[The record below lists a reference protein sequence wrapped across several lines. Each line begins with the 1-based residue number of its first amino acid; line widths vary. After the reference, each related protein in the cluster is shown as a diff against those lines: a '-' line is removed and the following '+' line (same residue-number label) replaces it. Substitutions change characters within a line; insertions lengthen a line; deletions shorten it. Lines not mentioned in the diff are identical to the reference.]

1 MAFIGDN
8 AIEVE
13 PVETDNI
20 GSLANLMIAE
30 LPGVSDLMVRQQLGF
45 ALREFCRET
54 DACVLAMPTEA
65 WPNDCLAEIDRA
77 TNWWGGRYNIPAPPQ
92 GMEIGTI
99 LELALRDGKSV
110 PFKIATV
117 PHPYI
122 FTPEYVYSYE
132 DRMAIVRFSVVPKV
146 GGEACPKWF
155 KERYA
160 EAIVAGAMFH
170 LLSMTGK
177 AWSNPQRAA
186 QYGGKYHEAI
196 GEAAYRRIGGSAVAG
211 GTEYAIPAGGL
222 FM

>member
-20 GSLANLMIAE
+20 GSLANLMMAE

-54 DACVLAMPTEA
+54 DACVAECRYIYAMGQP
-65 WPNDCLAEIDRA
+65 LH
-77 TNWWGGRYNIPAPPQ
+77 GGLRGFPVANIPA
-92 GMEIGTI
+92 GM
-99 LELALRDGKSV
+99 ALNTVLGVLVDGRHV
-110 PFKIATV
+110 PFDVIDGPV
-117 PHPYI
+117 PLAVPKPWYC
-122 FTPEYVYSYE
+122 E
-132 DRMAIVRFSVVPKV
+132 DDHVVVKFSVVPKV
-146 GGEACPKWF
+146 GGESCPKWF
-155 KERYA
+155 KDRYA

-177 AWSNPQRAA
+177 AWSDPQRAV

-211 GTEYAIPAGGL
+211 ETESAIPAGGL